1 MITYIDKGPGLDAR
15 ITQAGHWAVNVNGVW
30 HASDDGVVQTLIDS
44 YTLDQAKDWVKKQ
57 IDAHAAGLR
66 DAKTRGVSPAEMA
79 SWALKKIEAA
89 DFRRG
94 VAAPMLSAEA
104 LSRGVTVNS
113 IVTRV
118 ENNATAYMHA
128 ESAIAGAAGRHKD
141 AIDALTTFADVLAY
155 NWRNGWPV

>member
-1 MITYIDKGPGLDAR
+1 MITYTEKGYGLHAA
-15 ITQAGHWAVNVNGVW
+15 IIAAGHTLVQHNGAW
-30 HASDDGVVQTLIDS
+30 IASDPAAVQTIINNYSLAQ
-44 YTLDQAKDWVKKQ
+44 TKAEVKQAV
-57 IDAHAAGLR
+57 DAHAAGLR